1 MGVDALEFMSNWAQ
15 KEKVNKPSKLGA
27 LATKPEVAP
36 LVKPTSSLAKG
47 TLVCSLLF
55 YLM

>member
-1 MGVDALEFMSNWAQ
+1 MSNWAQ
-15 KEKVNKPSKLGA
+15 KEKLNNPSKLGA
-27 LATKPEVAP
+27 LSTKPELAP
-36 LVKPTSSLAKG
+36 IVKPTSSPAKG